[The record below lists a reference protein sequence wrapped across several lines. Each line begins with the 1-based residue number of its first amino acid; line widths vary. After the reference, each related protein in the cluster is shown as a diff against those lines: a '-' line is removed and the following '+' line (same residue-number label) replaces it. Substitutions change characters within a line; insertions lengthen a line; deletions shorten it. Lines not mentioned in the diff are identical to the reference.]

1 MQNKNY
7 ITPQGLKKLQEEV
20 LNLLDKERPEIVKVV
35 HWAAS
40 NGDRSENGDYI
51 YGKKKLREIDKRV
64 RFLTKR
70 INNALVVNPED
81 RDDCE
86 QVFFGAN
93 VELKI
98 ENKKKTIK
106 IVGIDETDF
115 KNNKIAWNSPLASSI
130 LKCYIG
136 DEKKIKTP
144 SGIRKLKILDIW
156 YKKIE

>member
-1 MQNKNY
+1 M
-7 ITPQGLKKLQEEV
+7 
-20 LNLLDKERPEIVKVV
+20 
-35 HWAAS
+35 
-40 NGDRSENGDYI
+40 
-51 YGKKKLREIDKRV
+51 REIDKRV

-86 QVFFGAN
+86 QVFFGAT